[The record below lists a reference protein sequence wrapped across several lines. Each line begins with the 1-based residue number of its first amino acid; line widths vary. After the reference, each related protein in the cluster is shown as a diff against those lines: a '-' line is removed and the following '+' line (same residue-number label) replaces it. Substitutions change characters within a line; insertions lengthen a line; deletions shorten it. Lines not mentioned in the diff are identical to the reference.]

1 MNKEN
6 KTDNNLETI
15 LELDLIHQ
23 IPRKGDVWVIRD
35 PFSEL
40 FATNMPDIEILIL
53 EDPKEDMVKVMS
65 PREGIVET
73 KPLWVF
79 NSQAKRI
86 CKNEG

>member
-6 KTDNNLETI
+6 KTESNLETI
-15 LELDLIHQ
+15 VELEIYHQ
-23 IPRKGDVWVIRD
+23 NPRKGEVWIIRD

-40 FATNMPDIEILIL
+40 FTSDMPDIEILIL
-53 EDPKEDMVKVMS
+53 EDPEEDLVKVMS

-86 CKNEG
+86 CKNE